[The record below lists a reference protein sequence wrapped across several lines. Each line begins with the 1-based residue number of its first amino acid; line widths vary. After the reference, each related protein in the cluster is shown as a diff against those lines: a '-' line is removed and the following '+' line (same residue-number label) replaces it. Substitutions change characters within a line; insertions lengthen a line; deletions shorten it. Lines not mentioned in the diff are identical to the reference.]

1 MKYKIVD
8 NFLEGE
14 DFDGIVDVILNDQEF
29 YHVPSITG
37 GENDG
42 FTSYG
47 FGCNFVTVDNPGKYQ
62 DRRNTRLIQKI
73 NTQIMMRF
81 GKEFGFR
88 NVVRSRLDLTTY
100 RGKEIR
106 LKPHTDMRDPHFTSI
121 LYFHTCGSPTIVY
134 NETQGDQD
142 DDLTPEDIDGLT
154 EMMRV
159 DSVSNRLF
167 IFEGQHIH
175 TGMCC
180 YDVPVRLLLN
190 SNFQ

>member
-8 NFLEGE
+8 NFFEGE
-14 DFDGIVDVILNDQEF
+14 DFDGVVDAILNDQEF
-29 YHVPSITG
+29 YYGSSITG
-37 GENDG
+37 GENDE
-42 FTSYG
+42 FDSYG
-47 FGCNFVTVDNPGKYQ
+47 FGCNFVTSENPGKYQ
-62 DRRNTRLIQKI
+62 ERRNTKLIQNI

-106 LKPHTDMRDPHFTSI
+106 LKPHTDIRGSHFTSI

-134 NETQGDQD
+134 NETHEEDR
-142 DDLTPEDIDGLT
+142 DLLPEEMSNLT

-180 YDVPVRLLLN
+180 YDTPVRLLLN

>member
-8 NFLEGE
+8 NFFEGE
-14 DFDGIVDVILNDQEF
+14 DFDGVVDTILNDQEY
-29 YHVPSITG
+29 YHEPSITG
-37 GENDG
+37 GESDS

-47 FGCNFVTVDNPGKYQ
+47 FGCNFVTFDKPGKYQ
-62 DRRNTRLIQKI
+62 DRRNTKLIQKI

-88 NVVRSRLDLTTY
+88 NVVRSRLDLTTH
-100 RGKEIR
+100 RGKEIK
-106 LKPHTDMRDPHFTSI
+106 LKPHVDLKEPHFTSI

-134 NETQGDQD
+134 NETQGNQNGD
-142 DDLTPEDIDGLT
+142 LT

-180 YDVPVRLLLN
+180 YDTPVRLLLN

>member
-8 NFLEGE
+8 NFFEGE
-14 DFDGIVDVILNDQEF
+14 DFDGIVDTMTNDQEF

-37 GENDG
+37 GESDQ

-47 FGCNFVTVDNPGKYQ
+47 FGCNFVTIDKPGKYQ
-62 DRRNTRLIQKI
+62 NRRNTDLVRNI
-73 NTQIMMRF
+73 NAQIMMRF
-81 GKEFGFR
+81 GVEFGFR
-88 NVVRSRLDLTTY
+88 NVMRSRLDFTTH

-106 LKPHTDMRDPHFTSI
+106 LKPHVDVEGPHFTSI

-134 NETQGDQD
+134 NETHKGDKEVS
-142 DDLTPEDIDGLT
+142 PEEISNLT

-167 IFEGQHIH
+167 LFEGKHIH

-180 YDVPVRLLLN
+180 YDTPVRLLLN

>member
-14 DFDGIVDVILNDQEF
+14 DFDGIADTMINDQEF

-37 GENDG
+37 GENDQ
-42 FTSYG
+42 FVSYG
-47 FGCNFVTVDNPGKYQ
+47 FGCNFVTVDRPGKYQ
-62 DRRNTRLIQKI
+62 DRRNTNLIRNI
-73 NTQIMMRF
+73 NAQIMMRF
-81 GKEFGFR
+81 GVEFGFR
-88 NVVRSRLDLTTY
+88 NVVRSRLDLTTH
-100 RGKEIR
+100 RGKEIK
-106 LKPHTDMRDPHFTSI
+106 LKPHVDIPEPHFTAI

-134 NETQGDQD
+134 NETQVVDRSVSD
-142 DDLTPEDIDGLT
+142 WEESKLT

-167 IFEGQHIH
+167 LFEGQHIH

-180 YDVPVRLLLN
+180 YDTPVRLLLN

>member
-8 NFLEGE
+8 NFIEGE
-14 DFDGIVDVILNDQEF
+14 DFDGIVDTMTNDQEF
-29 YHVPSITG
+29 YFVDSITG
-37 GENDG
+37 GESDL

-47 FGCNFVTVDNPGKYQ
+47 FGCNFVTIDQPGKYQ
-62 DRRNTRLIQKI
+62 DRRNTKLVRKI
-73 NTQIMMRF
+73 NTLIMMRF
-81 GKEFGFR
+81 GREFGLR
-88 NVVRSRLDLTTY
+88 NVTRSRLDFTTH
-100 RGKEIR
+100 RGKEIK
-106 LKPHTDMRDPHFTSI
+106 LKPHVDIVGPHFTSI

-134 NETQGDQD
+134 NETHKGNEEVS
-142 DDLTPEDIDGLT
+142 PEEISNLT

-167 IFEGQHIH
+167 LFEGQHIH

-180 YDVPVRLLLN
+180 YDTPVRLLLN